1 MQLRTAYENAHGS
14 ITLLLVLLLLLL
26 LPDNIDNTDGSSVAR
41 TPPQV
46 SPART
51 HTHTLGK
58 TIKYLII
65 DLLAGYISAREAAR
79 DRERA

>member
-1 MQLRTAYENAHGS
+1 MTVGTVMQLRTAYENAHGS
-14 ITLLLVLLLLLL
+14 ITLLLVLVLVLLLLLL

-51 HTHTLGK
+51 HTHT
-58 TIKYLII
+58 
-65 DLLAGYISAREAAR
+65 RE
-79 DRERA
+79 DH

>member
-1 MQLRTAYENAHGS
+1 MQVNCVHLHSYPYIYYLESRLSSKENAHGS
-14 ITLLLVLLLLLL
+14 ITLLLVLVLLLLLL

-51 HTHTLGK
+51 HTHT
-58 TIKYLII
+58 
-65 DLLAGYISAREAAR
+65 RE
-79 DRERA
+79 DH